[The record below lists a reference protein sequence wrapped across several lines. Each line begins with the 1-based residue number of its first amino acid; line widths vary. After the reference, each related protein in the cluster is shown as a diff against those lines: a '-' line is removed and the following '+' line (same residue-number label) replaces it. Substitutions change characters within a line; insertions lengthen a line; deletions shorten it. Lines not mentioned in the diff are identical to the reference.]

1 MPEGILVVRDQKP
14 NAEAP
19 EPDRFWVIQDNPA
32 LSGTDIKN
40 PEQNFD
46 ETRQP
51 VVTFNFTDKGRD
63 GVPGHHAEIAQ
74 RGVDNALP
82 TDNPS
87 NASQHFAI
95 VLDDELISAP
105 YINYQE
111 NPDGIDGSTGAQ
123 ISGSFTIPEAQDLA
137 RILQIGALPIRL
149 ELVSRSQ
156 VSATLGAQAL
166 DEGLVA
172 GAVGF
177 AIVAL
182 FLIVFYRVL
191 GLIAVTA
198 MAIYALYFYAV
209 VKLIPITLTLPGIAG
224 LILTLGV
231 AADANIVI
239 FERVKEEMR
248 AGRSVGQAIS
258 AGYKKGLTAIID
270 ANIVTVLVAFILFVL
285 ASAGVQGFALTLAV
299 GVILSMFT
307 AVLATQAILYALRG
321 TRVLRSRAALGA
333 RDSKPVR
340 FDFMGKSRWFFS
352 MSGVILLVCALAI
365 AINGLNFGID
375 FEGGTRITAPL
386 TEPASIDQVR
396 DTLGP
401 VGLGDAE
408 IQTVDNP
415 ELGDNVVQI
424 SAEELSQDEVDARQQ
439 RARRASSGWPTTS
452 SFESI
457 GASFGESVARKAI
470 YAIIA
475 SLIVVSVYITLR
487 FQWKFAVPVLI
498 ALMHDLLI
506 TGGVYALLGREVS
519 ASTVAALLTILGFSL
534 YDTIVVFDRIRENIP
549 RMPNAAF
556 SQIYNRSMSEVIV
569 RSLATSFCAGLPIL
583 ALMLFGG
590 ETLQDFAFALLI
602 GTLSGTYSSVFIAGP
617 VLTLWKEREPVYH
630 ARAERIRQQFGGVIP
645 AYAVATAGAPVDVA
659 PKETKRG
666 RRPDRAGRPV
676 ARRVEPGVRG
686 DGARPRDRGG
696 RAAAPARRGARR
708 QPPGRRPPRALAR
721 RAGERPAAAGGR
733 RRQAEEAAQP
743 PPREAALMAA
753 LVWVMMGLALW
764 HFTIFLPDHFWAGIV
779 GAFLGAVL
787 GSLIFGFVIHGFTR
801 PRPERHQPA
810 HAPSRRS
817 PARCSAWASST
828 GSACAR
834 SARTRPTSAGPG
846 GHHDAVRGGRRP
858 GSRRLRGARALARRG
873 RARRPVR
880 GRHHRRGRAARARR
894 GRGARRARGGRRR
907 LAARDR
913 AGRPPEHRG
922 DRGARP
928 ARAGG
933 RRARRRRLR
942 AVVLSGDAGAGPRAL
957 PRAAGGGRRRAGL
970 PLQHPAAHR
979 ERPLAGARRRAGA
992 GRVRGHE
999 GLDGRPRAPAA
1010 VPGGRRLLVR
1020 GLHRHRAADR
1030 RVGGGRGDRLDQ
1042 RALELPAGAVR
1053 RAARGAGG
1061 GRRRHGAARGDL
1073 GAEGSRSR
1081 PRARCRRV
1089 KRRVRERLAERGVD
1103 YPAAP
1108 RAPFG

>member
-1 MPEGILVVRDQKP
+1 LSERRRSLFVLLIVLGLIAGSLYVVSDKDTKLGLDLQGGVQLIYEGRPTAQQPVVTSEALQRSLDIMRDRVDAFGVSEPELLQSGENQIEVNLPGVEDAERAAAQVGSTAQLFFYDWEANILDEDCRTDPDENSNNRTAITGFYRAVLQASKCDAQRDGNNSAADAPRFYAFNKETKEPLNNGQPSESREAALQDLEDNERANAEVVEVPEGILVVRDQKP
-14 NAEAP
+14 NADAP

-51 VVTFNFTDKGRD
+51 VVTFNFTDKGRE
-63 GVPGHHAEIAQ
+63 AFQRITSEIAT

-82 TDNPS
+82 GDNPQ

-105 YINYQE
+105 YINFVE

-166 DEGLVA
+166 DEGLKA
-172 GAVGF
+172 GLVGF

-198 MAIYALYFYAV
+198 MGIYALYLYAV

-248 AGRSVGQAIS
+248 AGRSVAQAIS

-270 ANIVTVLVAFILFVL
+270 ANVVTVLVAFILFML
-285 ASAGVQGFALTLAV
+285 ASAGVRGFALTLAV

-307 AVLATQAILYALRG
+307 AVLATQAILYSLRG

-352 MSGVILLVCALAI
+352 VSGVILLVCALAI

-375 FEGGTRITAPL
+375 FEGGTRITASL
-386 TEPASIDQVR
+386 EQPASIDQVR
-396 DTLGP
+396 DALGP

-408 IQTVDNP
+408 IQSVDNP
-415 ELGDNVVQI
+415 DLGDNVVQI
-424 SAEELSQDEVDARQQ
+424 SAEELSQSEVDAANNVLQQ
-439 RARRASSGWPTTS
+439 EFGLADDP

-457 GASFGESVARKAI
+457 GASFGQSVATKAI

-506 TGGVYALLGREVS
+506 TGGVYALVGREVT

-630 ARAERIRQQFGGVIP
+630 ARAERIRQQFGGVVP

-659 PKETKRG
+659 PKETKR
-666 RRPDRAGRPV
+666 
-676 ARRVEPGVRG
+676 
-686 DGARPRDRGG
+686 RGG
-696 RAAAPARRGARR
+696 ITTPADPARGVSNQEFEEMVRDLGIEDEQQQ
-708 QPPGRRPPRALAR
+708 QPQ
-721 RAGERPAAAGGR
+721 PAAA
-733 RRQAEEAAQP
+733 
-743 PPREAALMAA
+743 
-753 LVWVMMGLALW
+753 
-764 HFTIFLPDHFWAGIV
+764 
-779 GAFLGAVL
+779 
-787 GSLIFGFVIHGFTR
+787 
-801 PRPERHQPA
+801 
-810 HAPSRRS
+810 
-817 PARCSAWASST
+817 
-828 GSACAR
+828 
-834 SARTRPTSAGPG
+834 
-846 GHHDAVRGGRRP
+846 
-858 GSRRLRGARALARRG
+858 
-873 RARRPVR
+873 
-880 GRHHRRGRAARARR
+880 
-894 GRGARRARGGRRR
+894 
-907 LAARDR
+907 R
-913 AGRPPEHRG
+913 AGNRP
-922 DRGARP
+922 
-928 ARAGG
+928 AGG
-933 RRARRRRLR
+933 RRARSRAEQEGQPPQDGGDKPKKPRNRR
-942 AVVLSGDAGAGPRAL
+942 
-957 PRAAGGGRRRAGL
+957 
-970 PLQHPAAHR
+970 H
-979 ERPLAGARRRAGA
+979 
-992 GRVRGHE
+992 
-999 GLDGRPRAPAA
+999 GRPR
-1010 VPGGRRLLVR
+1010 
-1020 GLHRHRAADR
+1020 
-1030 RVGGGRGDRLDQ
+1030 
-1042 RALELPAGAVR
+1042 
-1053 RAARGAGG
+1053 
-1061 GRRRHGAARGDL
+1061 
-1073 GAEGSRSR
+1073 
-1081 PRARCRRV
+1081 
-1089 KRRVRERLAERGVD
+1089 
-1103 YPAAP
+1103 
-1108 RAPFG
+1108 